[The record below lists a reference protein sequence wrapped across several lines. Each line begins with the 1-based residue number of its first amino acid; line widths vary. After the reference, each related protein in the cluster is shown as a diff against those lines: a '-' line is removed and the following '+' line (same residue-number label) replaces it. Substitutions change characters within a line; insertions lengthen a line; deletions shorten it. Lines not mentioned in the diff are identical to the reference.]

1 MTYLGMDTS
10 DAIKIDDLFK
20 KISEDD
26 KNMALGYLSALADK
40 AVVNEGKKLQKA

>member
-1 MTYLGMDTS
+1 MTYLGTDTS

-26 KNMALGYLSALADK
+26 KNMALAYLSALADK
-40 AVVNEGKKLQKA
+40 AIADRCRQLHEA